1 VAAGEEQGADPGRDA
16 LDRLDGMVRKVSVAL
31 RSLREENGHLK
42 RMLERRGEE
51 PDDAA
56 EWEEERAEIRRRVE
70 LLSEQLEG
78 LLGDD

>member
-1 VAAGEEQGADPGRDA
+1 MSDGEDREATPGKEA

-51 PDDAA
+51 PEGPAD
-56 EWEEERAEIRRRVE
+56 WQQERTEIRQRVE
-70 LLSEQLEG
+70 RLTEHLEG